1 MASGLPKAIEE
12 LSQRYTEENT
22 ERHREQIYFFKA
34 QSPPGEG
41 EQTSYAI
48 EELSQRYTEEYT
60 ERHREQIYF
69 LKAQFLCLKK

>member
-1 MASGLPKAIEE
+1 LQWKSYHRDT
-12 LSQRYTEENT
+12 QRKTQRGTEN
-22 ERHREQIYFFKA
+22 RYIFFKA
-34 QSPPGEG
+34 QSPPGDG

-69 LKAQFLCLKK
+69 LKAQQTV